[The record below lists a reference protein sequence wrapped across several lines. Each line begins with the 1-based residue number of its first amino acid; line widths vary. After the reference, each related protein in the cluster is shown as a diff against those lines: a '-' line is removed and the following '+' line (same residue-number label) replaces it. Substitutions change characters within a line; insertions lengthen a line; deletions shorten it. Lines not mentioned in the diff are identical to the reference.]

1 MTILPFVETPVIVRF
16 VLPVVT
22 VNAVGSGAAPA
33 RASVKRTV
41 SVAAL
46 TDAETTLGA
55 TVSGVL
61 LTAGAG
67 PKVAVSFFV
76 GDALSRIRS
85 PPEEGCE

>member
-1 MTILPFVETPVIVRF
+1 MSLLVTAGAIVSVTVLPFIETPVIVRF

-61 LTAGAG
+61 LTTARRA
-67 PKVAVSFFV
+67 
-76 GDALSRIRS
+76 
-85 PPEEGCE
+85 EGGGLVLRR